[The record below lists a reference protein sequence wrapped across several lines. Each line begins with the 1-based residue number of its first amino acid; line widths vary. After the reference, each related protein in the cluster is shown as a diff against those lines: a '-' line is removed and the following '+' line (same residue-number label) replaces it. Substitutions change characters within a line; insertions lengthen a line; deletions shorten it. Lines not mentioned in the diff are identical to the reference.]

1 MGQNEIRTEDVTQ
14 GKKKK
19 RETSTSNEE
28 NDTKKKIEIHIVCCT
43 IM

>member
-1 MGQNEIRTEDVTQ
+1 MGMNDIIAEDVPQ

-19 RETSTSNEE
+19 QKSDDDDGR
-28 NDTKKKIEIHIVCCT
+28 KKKVEIHIVCCT

>member
-1 MGQNEIRTEDVTQ
+1 MGMNDIIAEGVPQ

-19 RETSTSNEE
+19 QKSDDDDGR
-28 NDTKKKIEIHIVCCT
+28 KKKIEINIVCCT

>member
-1 MGQNEIRTEDVTQ
+1 MGMNDIIAEGTPQ

-19 RETSTSNEE
+19 QTS
-28 NDTKKKIEIHIVCCT
+28 DDDDGRKKKVEIHIVCCT

>member
-1 MGQNEIRTEDVTQ
+1 MGMNDIIAEGVPQ

-19 RETSTSNEE
+19 QTS
-28 NDTKKKIEIHIVCCT
+28 DDDDGRKKKVEIHIVCCT

>member
-1 MGQNEIRTEDVTQ
+1 MGQTEIMSEGVPQ

-19 RETSTSNEE
+19 QKSDYDDDR
-28 NDTKKKIEIHIVCCT
+28 KKKVEIHIVCCI

>member
-1 MGQNEIRTEDVTQ
+1 MGMNEIMTEDVPQ

-19 RETSTSNEE
+19 TKPSN
-28 NDTKKKIEIHIVCCT
+28 DDDRKKKIEIHIVCCA

>member
-1 MGQNEIRTEDVTQ
+1 MGMNDIIAEGVPQ

-19 RETSTSNEE
+19 QTS
-28 NDTKKKIEIHIVCCT
+28 DDDGRKKKVEIHIVCCT

>member
-1 MGQNEIRTEDVTQ
+1 MGMNDIIAEDVPQ

-19 RETSTSNEE
+19 QKSDYDDDR
-28 NDTKKKIEIHIVCCT
+28 KKKVEIHIVCGI

>member
-1 MGQNEIRTEDVTQ
+1 MGMNDIIAEGVPQ

-19 RETSTSNEE
+19 QTSDE
-28 NDTKKKIEIHIVCCT
+28 DDRKKKVEIHIVCCT

>member
-1 MGQNEIRTEDVTQ
+1 MGQTEIMSEGVPQ

-19 RETSTSNEE
+19 QKSDDDDDR
-28 NDTKKKIEIHIVCCT
+28 KKKVEIHIVCST

>member
-1 MGQNEIRTEDVTQ
+1 MGMNDIIAEGVPQ

-19 RETSTSNEE
+19 QTS
-28 NDTKKKIEIHIVCCT
+28 DDDDRKKKVEIHIVCCT

>member
-1 MGQNEIRTEDVTQ
+1 MGMNDIIAEGVPQ

-19 RETSTSNEE
+19 QTS
-28 NDTKKKIEIHIVCCT
+28 DDDGDGRKKKVEIHIVCCT

>member
-1 MGQNEIRTEDVTQ
+1 MGQTEIMSEGVPQ

-19 RETSTSNEE
+19 QTS
-28 NDTKKKIEIHIVCCT
+28 DDDDDDRKKKVEIHIVCCT

>member
-1 MGQNEIRTEDVTQ
+1 MGQNEIMSEGVPQ

-19 RETSTSNEE
+19 QKSDDDDDR
-28 NDTKKKIEIHIVCCT
+28 KKVEIHIVCCT

>member
-1 MGQNEIRTEDVTQ
+1 MGMNDIIAEDVPQ

-19 RETSTSNEE
+19 QTS
-28 NDTKKKIEIHIVCCT
+28 DDDDDGRKKKVDIHIVCCI

>member
-1 MGQNEIRTEDVTQ
+1 MGMNDIIAEDVPQ

-19 RETSTSNEE
+19 QKSDDDGR
-28 NDTKKKIEIHIVCCT
+28 KKKVDIHIVCCT

>member
-1 MGQNEIRTEDVTQ
+1 MGMNDIIAEDVPQ

-19 RETSTSNEE
+19 QTS
-28 NDTKKKIEIHIVCCT
+28 DDDDDDGRKKKIEIHIVCCT